1 MRPGPVAVVG
11 LGPGVRLRGWG
22 HGSCRW
28 VEVQDSSGL
37 GDPYAVQAFKLS
49 DLPVVVISPKKIHEG
64 NMVPKNA

>member
-1 MRPGPVAVVG
+1 MAVVG

-49 DLPVVVISPKKIHEG
+49 DLPVVVISPKKIQLKQKPPLWIRLES
-64 NMVPKNA
+64 